1 MPENLRVLRRK
12 VRTTESIWQITRAM
26 SMVSA
31 VQLRRVQEG
40 VEQRR
45 AYFAKLSGML
55 AHISASSGS
64 VLHPYLRPVGVEKCA
79 GLVVAAGDRGLCGSY
94 NSNLFRAVEDFLRTK
109 TCRFEIIAVGAKAVA
124 QARRSNWNVTDSYGS
139 LRDIEDTEKAAQIS
153 AQIRRHFDDGSVDSL
168 YVAYTRFLS
177 MSRHMPVIERILPVK
192 PSETEE
198 DADLEYI
205 FEPDA
210 AELIKTV
217 VPMAVDAELR
227 YYLLQALA
235 SEHAA
240 RMIAMTTS
248 SDNAEEMRDD
258 LTKQLNRARQERIT
272 SEVLEVVTGAE
283 ALRQR

>member
-12 VRTTESIWQITRAM
+12 IRTTESIWQITRAM

-31 VQLRRVQEG
+31 VQLRRVQQG

-45 AYFAKLSGML
+45 AFFAKLSEIL
-55 AHISASSGS
+55 ARISASDSS
-64 VLHPYLRPVGVEKCA
+64 VLHPYLRPVEVEKCA
-79 GLVVAAGDRGLCGSY
+79 GLVVAAGDRGLCGGY
-94 NSNLFRAVEDFLRTK
+94 NSSLFRAVDQFLKTK
-109 TCRFEIIAVGAKAVA
+109 TCRFEIIPVGAKAVA
-124 QARRSNWNVTDSYGS
+124 QARRSGWNVTDTYAS

-153 AQIRRHFDDGSVDSL
+153 AQIRRHFDDGSLDSL
-168 YVAYTRFLS
+168 YVAYTRFIS
-177 MSRHMPVIERILPVK
+177 TSRHVPVIEQILPVE
-192 PSETEE
+192 PDETKQ

-205 FEPDA
+205 FEPDP
-210 AELIKTV
+210 EQLINTV

-258 LTKQLNRARQERIT
+258 LTKQLNRARQQRIT
-272 SEVLEVVTGAE
+272 SEVLEVITGAE
-283 ALRQR
+283 ALRQT

>member
-12 VRTTESIWQITRAM
+12 IRTTESIWQITRAM

-31 VQLRRVQEG
+31 VQLRRVQQG

-45 AYFAKLSGML
+45 EFFAKLTGML
-55 AHISASSGS
+55 GRIGASNSN
-64 VLHPYLRPVGVEKCA
+64 VLHPYLRPVTAERCA
-79 GLVVAAGDRGLCGSY
+79 NLVVAAGDRGLCGSY
-94 NSNLFRAVEDFLRTK
+94 NSNIFRAVEHFLEAK
-109 TCRFEIIAVGAKAVA
+109 SCRFEIIPVGAKAVA
-124 QARRSNWNVTDSYGS
+124 QARRSNWNVSDTYGS
-139 LRDIEDTEKAAQIS
+139 LKDIEDTEKAAQIS
-153 AQIRRHFDDGSVDSL
+153 AQIRHHFDAGSVDSL
-168 YVAYTRFLS
+168 YVAYTRFVS
-177 MSRHMPVIERILPVK
+177 TARHVPTIEQILPIK
-192 PSETEE
+192 PDETNQ

-205 FEPDA
+205 FEPNA
-210 AELIKTV
+210 AELINKT
-217 VPMAVDAELR
+217 VPMAVDAALR

-258 LTKQLNRARQERIT
+258 LTKELNRARQQRIT

-283 ALRQR
+283 ALRQT